1 MPKSNPSDSNKVAIV
16 GCGRVGMSAAFS
28 ILHSGVVNELILYG
42 RHKAEIIGEE
52 LDLEHGIAFLHQA
65 TIHATES
72 FEDLAN
78 SDVVIVTAGASQKP
92 GDTRLDLATKNV
104 SIMESI
110 IPEIVRVAPEAVI
123 ILVSNPVDVLTYK
136 AYQMAGLP
144 KGQIFGSGT
153 VLDTSRFRFHL
164 SEFLK
169 VNPRSIHA
177 YILGEHGDSSFPVIS
192 QATVGGQPL
201 NEFPNFSD
209 KKALEAYEKA
219 RKAAYTI
226 IESKGATYYGIAAV
240 LSHIVKCVLTDSK
253 SVLPVSIPLHNFHGY
268 SGVALSVP
276 CVVGRR
282 GVETILQPK
291 LSWEEKQD
299 LEKSVNTLKLYL

>member
-28 ILHSGVVNELILYG
+28 LLHTGIVNELVLFG
-42 RHKAEIIGEE
+42 RCKRDIIGEE

-72 FEDLAN
+72 YEDLVD
-78 SDVVIVTAGASQKP
+78 SDVVIITAGVSQKP
-92 GDTRLDLATKNV
+92 GDTRLDLAAKNV
-104 SIMESI
+104 AIMESI
-110 IPEIVRVAPEAVI
+110 IPQIVKNAPNAI
-123 ILVSNPVDVLTYK
+123 IVMVSNPVDVLTYK
-136 AYQMAGLP
+136 AYQLAGLP

-169 VNPRSIHA
+169 VNPRSIHT

-201 NEFPNFSD
+201 SEFPNFSD
-209 KKALEAYEKA
+209 TKALEAYEKA

-253 SVLPVSIPLHNFHGY
+253 SVLPVSIPLHNFHGH

-299 LEKSVNTLKLYL
+299 LEKSVNTLKKYL